1 MTTIG
6 FIWVYFFVPE
16 TKGRTLEEMDELFGE
31 VGFAQADAERKA
43 KIERDI
49 GLTALLNGEDPPS
62 AESVHETKEGDSG
75 DNKAEPAEKM

>member
-16 TKGRTLEEMDELFGE
+16 TKGRTLEEMDELFGTA
-31 VGFAQADAERKA
+31 GLSQADTDRKA

-49 GLTALLNGEDPPS
+49 GLTALLNGE
-62 AESVHETKEGDSG
+62 ESPVGKSNETTTEAATTKG
-75 DNKAEPAEKM
+75 AVAEKESL